1 MPVEGCASVLVS
13 ARPREVCRGLE
24 KFVPVGAPGAVNPKF
39 VEEPQIFRLR
49 LAKNGQTPLKM
60 TLQS

>member
-1 MPVEGCASVLVS
+1 MKGCASVWSLQGPQ
-13 ARPREVCRGLE
+13 ACRGLE

-39 VEEPQIFRLR
+39 VEEPQAFRLR